1 MSNVTSEYVFD
12 NGDLHVNRTQDV
24 EPYLD
29 FNKELQSES
38 EKFAPT
44 FRQIASIP
52 NVIIEKWIN
61 DEGAP
66 VLAMGKDE
74 FSQFIRRKL
83 EDPDWKY
90 LKTTNGRV

>member
-1 MSNVTSEYVFD
+1 MTEVSSKYLFKD
-12 NGDLHVNRTQDV
+12 GDLHVTRKQDV

-29 FNKELQSES
+29 FNKEMSGEAK
-38 EKFAPT
+38 KFAPT

-52 NVIIEKWIN
+52 NVVLEKWIN

-66 VLAMGKDE
+66 VLSMGKEE
-74 FSQFIRRKL
+74 FSKFVRRKL

-90 LKTTNGRV
+90 LKTTSGRV